1 MDWVYII
8 DTFWGPVSVLVT
20 VLGGGFTLWLLSK
33 VPSKTDH
40 DRLSTT
46 VSNLDQRMVVVE
58 RHIEDSPTRAELQED
73 ISEIKSDIA
82 GVKSKVDEGFT
93 SLREGDDENRRLIE
107 LLLAKSIP
115 GAK

>member
-58 RHIEDSPTRAELQED
+58 RHIEDSPTRAELQ
-73 ISEIKSDIA
+73 KDIA
-82 GVKSKVDEGFT
+82 DIQAQSSGIEQKVEQGFRGIEARDEVTQG
-93 SLREGDDENRRLIE
+93 LLNLLI
-107 LLLAKSIP
+107 AK
-115 GAK
+115 GLK